1 MSQIP
6 RFLPW
11 LDMEE
16 AEVIEEAS
24 RKTGKIPAQF
34 LKDAGLAL
42 ALEVLDGKGRGGE
55 ATTRERPHPR
65 PATRNTY
72 PPLKDWTEN
81 KKPRDQRQP
90 PQPIKPKPLA
100 VL

>member
-55 ATTRERPHPR
+55 ATTPRGGHPHP
-65 PATRNTY
+65 TSHST
-72 PPLKDWTEN
+72 
-81 KKPRDQRQP
+81 
-90 PQPIKPKPLA
+90 
-100 VL
+100 